1 MEAINN
7 INTDTAS
14 SIPNNVLCFFK
25 AWGTEVVSN
34 FRDKTFEPLRANF
47 TVAAGDGNCQL
58 ALVRGKQKQQPT
70 RTFNLIC
77 DAGLYFISS

>member
-7 INTDTAS
+7 INTETAS
-14 SIPNNVLCFFK
+14 SIGYIIMSYVFLK

-47 TVAAGDGNCQL
+47 TVAAGDGTRHF
-58 ALVRGKQKQQPT
+58 ALVRGKQ
-70 RTFNLIC
+70 
-77 DAGLYFISS
+77 